1 MKKKKWMNG
10 DFLTIQSLWENKI
23 PYKAIANKL
32 NVTPNALYK
41 AVRRFKLNQNKN
53 YVYNNPT
60 TFITESQLID
70 LAFEYNISFKNCSL
84 YIILM
89 NVNKLR
95 QSFNLSKLILYNP
108 YDSELLK

>member
-10 DFLTIQSLWENKI
+10 DFSTIQSLYEQKI
-23 PYKAIANKL
+23 PYKVIANKL

-53 YVYNNPT
+53 YVYNNPI
-60 TFITESQLID
+60 TFITETQLIE
-70 LAFEYNISFKNCSL
+70 LAFEYNISFKNHSL

-89 NVNKLR
+89 NVNKFR
-95 QSFNLSKLILYNP
+95 QTFNLSQVILYNP